1 MCFCITRRLWKR
13 KVWWKLCFLIK
24 SSRRAHTVTV
34 LIVMLCVLVYVG
46 AFEQAHSDGEYNTK
60 RWGSFTR
67 RLKYTVQ
74 FFQSDVSVE
83 GLLLYNRPPIFNQF
97 VLRRAWSPGHK
108 TSQATIISYCNC
120 YFSVVLF
127 CHFCRWSWFSMS
139 TKFVWKMV
147 GIHCCSCKSFLL
159 EKVGYL
165 FVVVKHSN

>member
-46 AFEQAHSDGEYNTK
+46 AFEQPHSDREYNIK

-67 RLKYTVQ
+67 RLICTVH

-83 GLLLYNRPPIFNQF
+83 GLLHYNRPPIFNQF
-97 VLRRAWSPGHK
+97 VLKRAWSPRHK
-108 TSQATIISYCNC
+108 ISQATIISYCNC
-120 YFSVVLF
+120 YFSV
-127 CHFCRWSWFSMS
+127 
-139 TKFVWKMV
+139 
-147 GIHCCSCKSFLL
+147 I
-159 EKVGYL
+159 L
-165 FVVVKHSN
+165 FVDHGFQWAPNLCGKWVAYIVVYASLFSLKKWDISL